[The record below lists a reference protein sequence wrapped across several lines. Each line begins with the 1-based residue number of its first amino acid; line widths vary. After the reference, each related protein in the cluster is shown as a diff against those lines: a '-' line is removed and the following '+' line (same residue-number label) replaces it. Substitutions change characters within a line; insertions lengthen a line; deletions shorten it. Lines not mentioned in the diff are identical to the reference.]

1 MASPTDSVLATLR
14 HLQRRVLFGGGAILT
29 VLLLAAGAAALW
41 LRLETVHQE
50 ERDALR
56 RGLQTV
62 DRYIGERRRA
72 YVASLNTNTTLW
84 ATQQP
89 VLVARGMPLAE
100 RLAAQQGQVQVLAPG
115 ALSVPWLAVSPPQ
128 RRLAP
133 QAQAAFLGMVETYS
147 AYMAATVAA
156 QDSPT
161 SLISYTYEPEGRL
174 FAVAG
179 LQDEAQL
186 LRTMGMQT
194 REQALAALRRTA
206 DEGWQDAGTG
216 TEIALPS
223 GRLRVY
229 YGRNPFTGQDALVT
243 QMRLRSEGTPFAH
256 RLTFEPLHAL
266 HERLTEAAAGGWQ
279 VVDRQGRDVL
289 HATATEAPPASQPLN
304 GNHRFEVSAPLR
316 GVDWVLVRSYR
327 WTDVWATQR
336 VYLLAAALMLAV
348 LLGALW
354 AVLLRVDRRVL
365 RPALE
370 QAARVHES
378 EALSRSLIETSPV
391 GLCLLDQQSG
401 QLILHNQAL
410 EQLAASS
417 DHGLTALVQ
426 HLLQDVGSRD
436 QGQPFQAPADDGG
449 TPPRFLR
456 SIVAASRYQQ
466 RAIWVFAVTDV
477 TAQEETRQRLLDAR
491 HHAEQARHDAEA
503 ADHAKTAFVAM
514 ISHEIRT
521 PLSGVLGHLE
531 LLARQPMA
539 AVAQEHAARARA
551 AAGVLQWLVNDT
563 LDLSRIEAGLMQ
575 LEPVTFDPRALL
587 RQTATLFGPQAAA
600 KGVQLVVQ
608 SADTVAAAYHAD
620 AHRLA
625 QIINNF
631 VGNALKFTDAGTVTI
646 RVDARGR
653 PDGTEGLR
661 FEVCDTGPGIAAEDQ
676 ATLFTPF
683 VQADAGRQHGGSGLG
698 LALCQRFA
706 ELMGGTV
713 GVDST
718 PGSGSCFHVEVP
730 ATHAT
735 AVAST
740 SPTVNPAVGA
750 QLPGG
755 HALLVDD
762 SVISRDVTLAQLQA
776 LGWRVTTATDGI
788 EAWECWRDGRFDLV
802 LTDLNMPRMDG
813 YALARRLCA
822 DNARVPIVALT
833 ASALPDDAE
842 RARAAGVMRLLL
854 KPLDL
859 DALQA
864 ALHSI
869 DLWHAVPTAATPL
882 MSDAVLAQMR
892 DAFLKTARRDL
903 DSLRQ
908 AMDMG
913 DSTAMTDLL
922 HSFAG
927 ALVFLG
933 QKDAAQACQRAE
945 QSLQATGAADAVA
958 MASVVEA
965 IAWVTTSVEGFE
977 TPK

>member
-14 HLQRRVLFGGGAILT
+14 HLQRRVLFGGGAVLT

-56 RGLQTV
+56 RGLQTM

-72 YVASLNTNTTLW
+72 YVASLNTNATLW

-89 VLVARGMPLAE
+89 LLAARGMPLAE
-100 RLAAQQGQVQVLAPG
+100 RLAAQRGQVQVLAPG

-128 RRLAP
+128 PRLAP
-133 QAQAAFLGMVETYS
+133 QTQAAFLGMVETYS

-161 SLISYTYEPEGRL
+161 SLISYTYEPEGQL

-179 LQDEAQL
+179 LQDETQL

-206 DEGWQDAGTG
+206 DEGWQGAGTG
-216 TEIALPS
+216 TDIALPS
-223 GRLRVY
+223 GHLRVY

-256 RLTFEPLHAL
+256 RLTFEPLDAL
-266 HERLTEAAAGGWQ
+266 HERLTEAAAGTWQ
-279 VVDRQGRDVL
+279 VVDRQGREVL
-289 HATATEAPPASQPLN
+289 HATATEAPPAPQPLN

-316 GVDWVLVRSYR
+316 GVDWVLVRPYH
-327 WTDVWATQR
+327 WADVWATQR
-336 VYLLAAALMLAV
+336 AYLLAGMLMLAV

-354 AVLLRVDRRVL
+354 VVLLRVDRRVL

-378 EALSRSLIETSPV
+378 EALSRTLIETSPV

-410 EQLAASS
+410 EQLAGGTVPGLASVVQR
-417 DHGLTALVQ
+417 LV
-426 HLLQDVGSRD
+426 QDVGAPEP
-436 QGQPFQAPADDGG
+436 GQPFAVAAADGT

-456 SIVAASRYQQ
+456 AIVAPSRYQR
-466 RAIWVFAVTDV
+466 RAIWVCAVTDV

-491 HHAEQARHDAEA
+491 HAAEA
-503 ADHAKTAFVAM
+503 ADQAKSAFVAM

-531 LLARQPMA
+531 LLARQPMSA
-539 AVAQEHAARARA
+539 PAQSHTARARS
-551 AAGVLQWLVNDT
+551 AAGVLQGLVDDT
-563 LDLSRIEAGLMQ
+563 LDLSRMEAGLMQ
-575 LEPVTFDPRALL
+575 LQPVAFDPRALL
-587 RQTATLFGPQAAA
+587 QQTATLFGPQAADR
-600 KGVQLVVQ
+600 GLQLVVQ
-608 SADTVAAAYHAD
+608 AGDAMAPAYTAD
-620 AHRLA
+620 ARRLA
-625 QIINNF
+625 QILHNF
-631 VGNALKFTDAGTVTI
+631 VGNAVKFTTAGTITI
-646 RVDARGR
+646 RVDARVR
-653 PDGTEGLR
+653 PEGTEHLY

-676 ATLFTPF
+676 ATLFSPF
-683 VQADAGRQHGGSGLG
+683 VQAHAGREQGGSGLG
-698 LALCQRFA
+698 LALCRRFA

-713 GVDST
+713 GVHST
-718 PGSGSCFHVEVP
+718 PGAGSCFHVDVP
-730 ATHAT
+730 VERAT
-735 AVAST
+735 AVDADVPGGDTAASR
-740 SPTVNPAVGA
+740 PP
-750 QLPGG
+750 PGG

-776 LGWRVTTATDGI
+776 LGWQVTTAADGN
-788 EAWECWRDGRFDLV
+788 EAWERWCQGRFDIV

-813 YALARRLCA
+813 YALARRLRA

-833 ASALPDDAE
+833 ASALPNDAE
-842 RARAAGVMRLLL
+842 QVRAAGMTQLLL

-859 DALQA
+859 GALQRVLYSLEPDPA
-864 ALHSI
+864 
-869 DLWHAVPTAATPL
+869 TAAAAAPL
-882 MSDAVLAQMR
+882 MSEAVQAQMR
-892 DAFLKTARRDL
+892 AAFLKTARTDL
-903 DSLRQ
+903 AALRR
-908 AMDMG
+908 ALEAG
-913 DSTAMTDLL
+913 DGTAMIDLL
-922 HSFAG
+922 HSFSG
-927 ALVFLG
+927 ALVFLERAQAAQRCQQAEQALRTCG
-933 QKDAAQACQRAE
+933 TADAA
-945 QSLQATGAADAVA
+945 A
-958 MASVVEA
+958 MACVAEA
-965 IAWVTTSVEGFE
+965 IALTTASVDAIEALR
-977 TPK
+977 